1 VRVFISGSDAAE
13 VAAGVEPDGEVA
25 AADEDCAGLDDGE
38 DACGEVGEADDC
50 DVEDQAAEDCDVED
64 QAAEDCVVDA
74 GAAGAAACVP
84 EVCAE
89 HGITPHTEIAQPSST
104 ITTRAAIPTGKRPA
118 ARIFIRLST
127 APPQCGTRVFRLH
140 VSPRTRSLLAGWNC
154 VN

>member
-38 DACGEVGEADDC
+38 DACGEVGEAD
-50 DVEDQAAEDCDVED
+50 DCDVED

>member
-1 VRVFISGSDAAE
+1 VFISGSDAAE
-13 VAAGVEPDGEVA
+13 VAAGVELDGEVA

-38 DACGEVGEADDC
+38 VACGEVGVADDC
-50 DVEDQAAEDCDVED
+50 PVGDEAAG
-64 QAAEDCVVDA
+64 DCVVDA
-74 GAAGAAACVP
+74 GAAAGVCVP

-89 HGITPHTEIAQPSST
+89 HGVTPHTEIAQPSST
-104 ITTRAAIPTGKRPA
+104 ITTRAAIPTGKRLA

-140 VSPRTRSLLAGWNC
+140 VSQRTRSLLVGWSC